1 MSPYIFE
8 VTIKASNI
16 IVKNWLVSKAIFK
29 LNKSFS
35 SFTLSSATSSLSSLF
50 AFLNFCSLFVMILE
64 KVNARNS
71 LDNSFP
77 IELLREI
84 QSGSK
89 KKKIGM
95 GKERGEEETPSL
107 PSPSQLS
114 RRTCANLNE
123 ISELKSNNSI
133 SHIFRV
139 TITNNNNI
147 KKRGK
152 K

>member
-64 KVNARNS
+64 RVTTRNS
-71 LDNSFP
+71 LDVTAQ
-77 IELLREI
+77 RYHR
-84 QSGSK
+84 QG
-89 KKKIGM
+89 
-95 GKERGEEETPSL
+95 PSYSL
-107 PSPSQLS
+107 
-114 RRTCANLNE
+114 NL
-123 ISELKSNNSI
+123 
-133 SHIFRV
+133 
-139 TITNNNNI
+139 
-147 KKRGK
+147 GK
-152 K
+152 KTK